1 MKVGQGA
8 IYRDGFGRI
17 RGGMIAGIGLTEVL
31 IRRLDGEMEMVDKRS
46 VTVGNA

>member
-8 IYRDGFGRI
+8 IYRDEAGRI

-31 IRRLDGEMEMVDKRS
+31 IRRLDGELVMVDTGR